1 MATNLSPLSVKP
13 TRSELMSWYNRARSA
28 ARRGKLDIE
37 RVNRAFG
44 WLEKKAP
51 HIYET
56 TIKSCSCPDHH
67 NKPAIACKH
76 MIGIMILSRIVEK
89 READKVKETKII
101 KPAITTVL
109 VGVQYSKKSY
119 IRYEFKNQDEYKS
132 WLDHNGF
139 SPDQFTDLSKLH
151 GHVDKNFKM
160 FDWEVYYP
168 WKAKSIFQP

>member
-1 MATNLSPLSVKP
+1 METHLSPLSVKP

-37 RVNRAFG
+37 RVNRALG
-44 WLEKKAP
+44 WLEKKEP

-56 TIKSCSCPDHH
+56 TTKSCSCPDHK

-89 READKVKETKII
+89 REPAKVSD

-109 VGVQYSKKSY
+109 VGVQFSKKSY
-119 IRYEFKNQDEYKS
+119 IRYEFKNQDEYQS
-132 WLDHNGF
+132 WLAHNGF
-139 SPDQFTDLSKLH
+139 SSDQFKDLSQLK

-160 FDWEVYYP
+160 FDWEIYFP
-168 WKAKSIFQP
+168 WKAKSVFQP